1 MTRRSRKRMRNA
13 KIVLLVDDD
22 LNVRRL
28 VSESLQISGYRVLE
42 AYSGRDA
49 IAISER
55 HPERIDLLLSDI
67 VMPGMTGVEL
77 ADHLKTLRPDMRIM
91 FMSGYDQGMLVLD
104 KGWQFIR
111 KPFLPSA
118 LTQKVGEVLQEQPD
132 ATISKNT

>member
-1 MTRRSRKRMRNA
+1 MLNT

-22 LNVRRL
+22 LTVRRL

-49 IAISER
+49 IAISEH
-55 HPERIDLLLSDI
+55 HPGRIDLLLSDI

-77 ADHLKTLRPDMRIM
+77 ADHLKKLRPDMRIM
-91 FMSGYDQGMLVLD
+91 FLSGYDQGMLVVD

-118 LTQKVGEVLQEQPD
+118 LTQKVGEMLKEQPEQ
-132 ATISKNT
+132 

>member
-1 MTRRSRKRMRNA
+1 MRNA